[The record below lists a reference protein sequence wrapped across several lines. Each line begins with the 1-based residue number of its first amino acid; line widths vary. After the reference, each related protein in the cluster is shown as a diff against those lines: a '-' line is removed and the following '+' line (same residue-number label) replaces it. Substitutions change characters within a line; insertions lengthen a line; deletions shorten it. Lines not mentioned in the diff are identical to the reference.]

1 MDLVKVLFFAA
12 FDSLRATK
20 MELKD
25 TNVPIRG
32 DNVSCKLSITDNG
45 DTLTADNTSNKL
57 NSRYKICCINCRL
70 TPKAIGRNFGGHV
83 AATGYL
89 GIQEIELS
97 SIPPKAVFDYKY
109 SNMQNQ

>member
-1 MDLVKVLFFAA
+1 M
-12 FDSLRATK
+12 
-20 MELKD
+20 
-25 TNVPIRG
+25 G
-32 DNVSCKLSITDNG
+32 GNVSRKLSITDNG

-97 SIPPKAVFDYKY
+97 SIPPKAVLTISIPTCKISERYFLFARHFI
-109 SNMQNQ
+109 

>member
-25 TNVPIRG
+25 TNVPIGG
-32 DNVSCKLSITDNG
+32 DNVSRKLSITDNG

-57 NSRYKICCINCRL
+57 NIKI
-70 TPKAIGRNFGGHV
+70 
-83 AATGYL
+83 
-89 GIQEIELS
+89 
-97 SIPPKAVFDYKY
+97 
-109 SNMQNQ
+109 